1 MPIHQRSQRR
11 NLPSRLTDHD
21 RREASEAGRFSP
33 SPPSAVSSSPS
44 RIEEQRPEPLVT
56 ASSRPWRPYERR
68 CRPSAFRRGR
78 KESGRRLRFL
88 SFGAGISSHN
98 PSRSASASAVVAWW
112 NGMGW
117 NGAHRATAAGQAAHH
132 MPLSASAP
140 AFSRL
145 GEKGGVEVGDGCKQ
159 V

>member
-56 ASSRPWRPYERR
+56 ASSRSWRPYERR
-68 CRPSAFRRGR
+68 CRASAFRRGR
-78 KESGRRLRFL
+78 KESEGGSAFFSWSGNQLSQSEQVSI
-88 SFGAGISSHN
+88 SFGFGCL
-98 PSRSASASAVVAWW
+98 V
-112 NGMGW
+112 GMRR
-117 NGAHRATAAGQAAHH
+117 NGAHRATAAHH